1 MKRLR
6 YSYLALILGSAL
18 PLSAYADGYLSN
30 DNIRQFDARFNFFLA
45 NPLPAPIAKA
55 DGRGEAIENL
65 VVKYASDY
73 LNDIYLKEDVI
84 RFRRWQWQDL
94 YTSLDLKTKQK
105 PDYLN
110 TYRLQ
115 AEAYFINK
123 QYQEALSQLD
133 QILRRNPNDVHAMA
147 MSVVASRV
155 LENPNTEAERLLALY
170 QISPSIAQKVQ
181 QYLHFTDTMLAASYG
196 SEPQTTMIPDTI
208 VVFGQSPNPDG
219 TPSKGLLQRLE
230 KTKEMAAKF
239 PNAKIILSGGPVRYI
254 YAEADVMKKWLIENG
269 VDESRLLLDDVARD
283 TPGNAVGIIDFMK
296 EYGGRK
302 VLGIGTI
309 LHLPRAMSVLK
320 SYADSIGYE
329 LEIDSA
335 GGGSPPNEKNK
346 KGEALYTF
354 VNVARA
360 MGLFTL
366 GDFENLLAK
375 EQAEKEQREALE
387 KAQQNYLEKLV
398 AERDQAVKNA
408 ENSANELEVARQ
420 ALETAKQAHQQAE
433 EELNK
438 ELSKTQEQ
446 LKQSTEALSRLI
458 IKQNNPFSEHYVV
471 QLNLM
476 EQATYDLYRRLAEIE
491 HTQDWN
497 LWLSD
502 SLSKYRLKNRS
513 TEDYH
518 LLHIGL
524 DHQVSHNWSIG
535 GVFGISQGQIEN
547 RTHKVKGTSAGIYA
561 GYRPTSGL
569 FWTNFFNYSHFT
581 NQSGVTKRDNNAYS
595 LSSEIGRNIVMS
607 HQWQITPKLQLGWA
621 KAGSSRMFWAGTG
634 LRLGKVIE
642 LNAIK
647 LKPYADISY
656 RFRNRH
662 IDTLDSLSDRH
673 RNVISIG
680 IQAVGNRHYFA
691 IEGSMLH
698 GDALKRSYG
707 LHANYHYQW

>member
-208 VVFGQSPNPDG
+208 AVFGQSPNPDG

-230 KTKEMAAKF
+230 KTKEMAEKF

-335 GGGSPPNEKNK
+335 GGGSPLMKKIKKVKLFIHLLMLLVQWGYLPWAILRICLPKNK
-346 KGEALYTF
+346 LK
-354 VNVARA
+354 
-360 MGLFTL
+360 
-366 GDFENLLAK
+366 K
-375 EQAEKEQREALE
+375 
-387 KAQQNYLEKLV
+387 
-398 AERDQAVKNA
+398 
-408 ENSANELEVARQ
+408 
-420 ALETAKQAHQQAE
+420 
-433 EELNK
+433 NK
-438 ELSKTQEQ
+438 EKRW
-446 LKQSTEALSRLI
+446 KKHSRI
-458 IKQNNPFSEHYVV
+458 I
-471 QLNLM
+471 
-476 EQATYDLYRRLAEIE
+476 
-491 HTQDWN
+491 
-497 LWLSD
+497 
-502 SLSKYRLKNRS
+502 
-513 TEDYH
+513 
-518 LLHIGL
+518 
-524 DHQVSHNWSIG
+524 
-535 GVFGISQGQIEN
+535 
-547 RTHKVKGTSAGIYA
+547 
-561 GYRPTSGL
+561 
-569 FWTNFFNYSHFT
+569 
-581 NQSGVTKRDNNAYS
+581 
-595 LSSEIGRNIVMS
+595 
-607 HQWQITPKLQLGWA
+607 
-621 KAGSSRMFWAGTG
+621 
-634 LRLGKVIE
+634 
-642 LNAIK
+642 
-647 LKPYADISY
+647 
-656 RFRNRH
+656 
-662 IDTLDSLSDRH
+662 
-673 RNVISIG
+673 
-680 IQAVGNRHYFA
+680 
-691 IEGSMLH
+691 
-698 GDALKRSYG
+698 
-707 LHANYHYQW
+707 